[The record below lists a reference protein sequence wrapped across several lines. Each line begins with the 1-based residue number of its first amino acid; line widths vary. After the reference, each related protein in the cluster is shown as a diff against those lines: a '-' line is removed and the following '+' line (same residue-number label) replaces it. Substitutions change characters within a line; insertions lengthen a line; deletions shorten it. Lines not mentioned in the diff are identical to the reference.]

1 MEHHAIWK
9 SVVTGAAI
17 AAATIA
23 AGVAPARAADEDLA
37 KFYGGLQMK
46 MIIRAGPAGS
56 YDTFGRLLARHMVR
70 FIPGNPTMV
79 PVNMPGASGIKAANY
94 VAEVA
99 PKDGSIVTNISL
111 GFPMYQ
117 ALGQLGAVK
126 TDMRDFNWLGT
137 FNATNQ
143 VLALWHDS
151 PVKTFNDAKKTEVL
165 VGAATPESTGAQ
177 LPHAYNILLG
187 TKFKVITGYGD
198 IAKVRLAIERSE
210 VGGLGSDGWSDLKSD
225 FADMMAKNQLNIVI
239 QVGMQKEKELPNV
252 PLLIDQAKNADDR
265 AVLEF
270 LTKGNASIGKPF
282 ATSPGVPAE
291 RVAMLRRAFDATM
304 KDKQFLDDAAKLNVA
319 IDPIDG
325 PALAKIVSDIVTT
338 PEPIVERVK
347 TALGVSAGSSIE

>member
-1 MEHHAIWK
+1 MGHHGIFESLVA
-9 SVVTGAAI
+9 GALI
-17 AAATIA
+17 AAVSVT
-23 AGVAPARAADEDLA
+23 AGSSPARAADEDLA

-56 YDTFGRLLARHMVR
+56 YDTFGRMLARHIVR
-70 FIPGNPTMV
+70 HIPGNPTMV

-99 PKDGSIVTNISL
+99 PKDGSILTNVSL

-143 VLALWHDS
+143 VMALWHTS
-151 PVKTFNDAKKTEVL
+151 PVKTLADAMKTEVL

-177 LPHAYNILLG
+177 LPRAYNIILG
-187 TKFKVITGYGD
+187 TKIKVIIGYGD
-198 IAKVRLAIERSE
+198 IAAVRLAMERGE
-210 VGGLGSDGWSDLKSD
+210 VGGVGSDGYSDLKSD
-225 FADMMAKNQLNIVI
+225 FVEMMNKKQLNIVI
-239 QVGMQKEKELPNV
+239 QVGMTKEKELPNV
-252 PLLIDQAKNADDR
+252 PLLIDQAKNDDDR
-265 AVLEF
+265 AVLKF
-270 LTKGNASIGKPF
+270 LTEANASIGKPF

-304 KDKQFLDDAAKLNVA
+304 KDKEFLEDADKLHVA

-325 PALAKIVSDIVTT
+325 LALAKIVNDIVTT
-338 PEPIVERVK
+338 PKPIIDRVK
-347 TALGVSAGSSIE
+347 TTLGVVEGSTIQ